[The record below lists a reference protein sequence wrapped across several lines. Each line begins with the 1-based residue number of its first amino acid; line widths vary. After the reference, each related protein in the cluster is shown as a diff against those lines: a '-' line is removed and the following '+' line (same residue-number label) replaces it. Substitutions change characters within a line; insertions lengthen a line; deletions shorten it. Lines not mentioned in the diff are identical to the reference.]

1 MILSSRMRQ
10 DHLAWGLEK
19 QSAKI
24 RRPDEGGVVDL
35 VGRSA
40 ATRATPQGPE
50 FRPKIGS
57 RRKGT
62 LGDLAP
68 IGMASPLSSRA
79 RRVLA
84 KIVCRFEGRLGDL
97 LGNMAP
103 MHFVA
108 CAVAPGT
115 KIG

>member
-1 MILSSRMRQ
+1 M
-10 DHLAWGLEK
+10 
-19 QSAKI
+19 
-24 RRPDEGGVVDL
+24 VDL

-40 ATRATPQGPE
+40 ATRSTPQGPD
-50 FRPKIGS
+50 FRRKIGS
-57 RRKGT
+57 RRKGM
-62 LGDLAP
+62 LGDLAA
-68 IGMASPLSSRA
+68 IGMAPPLSSRA

-84 KIVCRFEGRLGDL
+84 KIVCRLEGGLGDL

-108 CAVAPGT
+108 CAVALVT